1 MDCAAAEKLAAK
13 AKAKRKSFFI
23 VLLYLNICIIYVN
36 LTQIYKELEKGQNKK
51 PFFSF
56 FKIVGRMVTG
66 EKGHVR

>member
-1 MDCAAAEKLAAK
+1 M
-13 AKAKRKSFFI
+13 
-23 VLLYLNICIIYVN
+23 CIIYVN

-66 EKGHVR
+66 KKAMSG